1 MNEFKQVF
9 NRAQQFLILQAY
21 IDSQLSED
29 ELMNFTLLETVDEIP
44 VVFYSAGVLLI
55 QSNIDL
61 DQFTHVSFP
70 IVKLEIL
77 RKENDLEIALPEQ
90 TLFFHFDQLGEAE
103 QVANDLIYLFSA
115 VE

>member
-29 ELMNFTLLETVDEIP
+29 ELMNFTLLETVDEIL

-55 QSNIDL
+55 QPNIDL
-61 DQFTHVSFP
+61 DQFTHVFFP
-70 IVKLEIL
+70 SAKLEIL
-77 RKENDLEIALPEQ
+77 RKENDLEVALPEQ
-90 TLFFHFDQLGEAE
+90 SLFFHFDQLGEAG
-103 QVANDLIYLFSA
+103 QVANDLIYLFSV